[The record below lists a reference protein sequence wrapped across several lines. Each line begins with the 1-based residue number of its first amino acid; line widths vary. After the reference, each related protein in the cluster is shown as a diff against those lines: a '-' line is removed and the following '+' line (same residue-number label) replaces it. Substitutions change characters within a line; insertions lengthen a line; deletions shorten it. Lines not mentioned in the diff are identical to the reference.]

1 MKYGVHVGRVVIG
14 IIAVAV
20 LLSVSSVS
28 AARLTSPSYEL
39 DTNLGGTFS
48 GATSS
53 SSYKM
58 QTVGGETVV
67 GNGAGGSYKLSQ
79 QPPSTDSAVLE
90 LTAPEE
96 PVELGQITSGQS
108 KSFDFSLE
116 VNSTASDYSLSI
128 QQDHNLQTADAQA
141 AIPAIS
147 ASTGLGSG
155 ANFASFPNAATVFYT
170 GTSGVDTITMRARL
184 DVELQQR
191 ADNYSNQ
198 ITFIGTMVP

>member
-1 MKYGVHVGRVVIG
+1 MH
-14 IIAVAV
+14 
-20 LLSVSSVS
+20 
-28 AARLTSPSYEL
+28 
-39 DTNLGGTFS
+39 
-48 GATSS
+48 
-53 SSYKM
+53 
-58 QTVGGETVV
+58 TVGGETVV

-147 ASTGLGSG
+147 ASTGLPLPWDESATIGLGYSVVSAPSLDEKWGSG